1 MKRLRDCCCRFAIK
15 PKPQIQFAVWKGRNG
30 LRGKEA
36 PQIAGTRSV
45 EAGSDAPPAAISFP
59 SRGKRYGRKGRLR
72 MRLVLPASAFRQ
84 DPMFRASFH
93 SRLTLRVS
101 AARRLIRGAKF
112 AASCLRVYL
121 KTPNAPGQRTFS
133 RCAAPFFLEIR
144 QYSCEKMSCSAQKF
158 LAAGHIGS
166 FQIHPRLPVSVQRSD
181 RCFAAAAAGATG
193 TAQ

>member
-1 MKRLRDCCCRFAIK
+1 MMGSCRRRRLMRWTVPRKRNCSHLIRHGFAVPPSPHRGRLGGCAQSLAPLPGADSPYQGEMSRRDKRGRDAGSAQPRLRGRRRFAIK

-36 PQIAGTRSV
+36 PRTAGTRSV

-72 MRLVLPASAFRQ
+72 MHLVLPASAFRQ

-101 AARRLIRGAKF
+101 AARRLIRGY
-112 AASCLRVYL
+112 RV
-121 KTPNAPGQRTFS
+121 
-133 RCAAPFFLEIR
+133 
-144 QYSCEKMSCSAQKF
+144 CSS
-158 LAAGHIGS
+158 LH
-166 FQIHPRLPVSVQRSD
+166 
-181 RCFAAAAAGATG
+181 
-193 TAQ
+193 

>member
-1 MKRLRDCCCRFAIK
+1 MRTILGSPSRGRFPLSGGNVPKGQKGSGCWLGAAETERLLQICIEK

-36 PQIAGTRSV
+36 PRIAGTRSV

-59 SRGKRYGRKGRLR
+59 SRGKRYGKKGRLR

-101 AARRLIRGAKF
+101 AARRLIRG
-112 AASCLRVYL
+112 CR
-121 KTPNAPGQRTFS
+121 
-133 RCAAPFFLEIR
+133 I
-144 QYSCEKMSCSAQKF
+144 CSW
-158 LAAGHIGS
+158 
-166 FQIHPRLPVSVQRSD
+166 LP
-181 RCFAAAAAGATG
+181 
-193 TAQ
+193 

>member
-1 MKRLRDCCCRFAIK
+1 MGEGLEGAHNPWLPFQGPIPPIRGKCPEGTKGVGMLSAKLTEGLQQICIEK

-36 PQIAGTRSV
+36 PRIAGTRSV

-101 AARRLIRGAKF
+101 AARRLIRGY
-112 AASCLRVYL
+112 RV
-121 KTPNAPGQRTFS
+121 
-133 RCAAPFFLEIR
+133 
-144 QYSCEKMSCSAQKF
+144 CSS
-158 LAAGHIGS
+158 LH
-166 FQIHPRLPVSVQRSD
+166 
-181 RCFAAAAAGATG
+181 
-193 TAQ
+193 